1 MQETIEVKFATMTDE
16 AVIPKYAKH
25 LDAGMDLYALTG
37 QTIPGNARGFL
48 VKTGLKVWL
57 PDNYELQVR
66 PRSGM
71 SAKTTI
77 RVANAPGTVDA
88 GYTGEIC
95 VIVDNLSNQ
104 DFVIDADNRRIAQA
118 VIKYVP
124 PVQIQEISIE
134 EMNKRQT
141 ERGETGF
148 GSSGRH

>member
-1 MQETIEVKFATMTDE
+1 MLKVRFAKIVKE
-16 AVIPKYAKH
+16 AIIPKYAKPG
-25 LDAGMDLYALTG
+25 DAGMDLYALTG
-37 QTIPGNARGFL
+37 QVIPGNARGFL

-57 PDNYELQVR
+57 PENYELQVR

-71 SAKTTI
+71 AAKTTI
-77 RVANAPGTVDA
+77 RVANAPGTVDQ

-124 PVQIQEISIE
+124 PVDVEEIPLE
-134 EMNKRQT
+134 VMEKRTT
-141 ERGETGF
+141 ERGDKGF
-148 GSSGRH
+148 GSTGRH